1 MDGQNF
7 NNQQPVYQQP
17 MGMEPQG
24 DKPHGMSI
32 AALVL
37 GICGIVGGCCVPI
50 LGLVLGIIGVVL
62 GVLGN
67 KNSKTKLGTAGF
79 VVSIVACGVS
89 IAIWII
95 SAVILSTTGN
105 AFNQILNSYY

>member
-17 MGMEPQG
+17 MGAAPEG
-24 DKPHGMSI
+24 EKPHGMSI

-50 LGLVLGIIGVVL
+50 LGLVLGIVGIVL

-79 VVSIVACGVS
+79 ILSIIACGVS
-89 IAIWII
+89 IAMWVI
-95 SAVILSTTGN
+95 SAVILTTSEN
-105 AFNQILNSYY
+105 ALNQILNSYY